1 MHKHNL
7 VQLLERQ
14 SLLHKT
20 EVGLAEAQEA
30 PYVERGA
37 GADAE

>member
-7 VQLLERQ
+7 LQLPERQ

-20 EVGLAEAQEA
+20 EVELEVAREA